1 MQFVYINVIYLMLIP
16 VLVLMFLILTKKNSF
31 DKYFSKDILEKLC
44 ISSKYFSNKSR
55 NIILFI
61 SLIFM
66 IIALSRPVANE
77 KQQELKQKLNAIV
90 IAIDISKSMKASDI
104 YPNRLEFAKK
114 KLLDIIDISKTNAIA
129 VVLFAKSSFILS
141 PVTQDFTSLKILIE
155 NLDTGMNFDN
165 GTNIYS
171 TLETTNKL
179 LKNYKNKNL
188 ILLSDGGDKKEFDEE
203 IEFAKKNNISVYTI
217 STATKQGAAIKQDD
231 GNYLTDKNNNIVTV
245 KLNEDIKNLS
255 LETSAA
261 YINYS
266 LDSNDIKQIL
276 NEIDS
281 KSKKE
286 EFKKQKF
293 KTYTELFYY
302 PLGLGIFLLLI
313 AFSSLPNF
321 TSKNKKTIQSILFLA
336 LFFNINE
343 INASTFDFLKIE
355 EANKAYKAKNY
366 EKAAKEYSK
375 ISKSPQSSYNLAN
388 SFYKEGKYKEAINEY
403 KNIKTQDKDLNYQN
417 LHNLGNSYVKNKNL
431 EEAKKAYENALKIKD
446 DKQTKENLDLVNKA
460 LKEKQEKQ
468 EKQENQNN
476 QSNQDKQNNKNK
488 KDKQNDKNDKND
500 KNNQS
505 NQDKENDKENKQD
518 KQKKQGNNN
527 KQNNQKN
534 QLDKKVSNKSE
545 ISDLEEEKWFK
556 QLENQKTNSLLK
568 KIESQK
574 EENNNLENPW

>member
-1 MQFVYINVIYLMLIP
+1 MQFLYINVIYLMLIP
-16 VLVLMFLILTKKNSF
+16 VFILMFLILTKKNSF

-44 ISSKYFSNKSR
+44 VSSEYFSNKSR

-77 KQQELKQKLNAIV
+77 KQQELKQELNALV

-114 KLLDIIDISKTNAIA
+114 KLLDIIEISKTNAIA

-141 PVTQDFTSLKILIE
+141 PLTQDFTSLKILIE
-155 NLDTGMNFDN
+155 NLDTGINFDN

-188 ILLSDGGDKKEFDEE
+188 ILLSDGGDKKEFTEE
-203 IEFAKKNNISVYTI
+203 ITFAKKNNISIYTI
-217 STATKQGAAIKQDD
+217 ATATKQGAAIKQDD
-231 GNYLTDKNNNIVTV
+231 GNYLTDKNKNIVTV

-255 LETSAA
+255 LETNAA

-266 LDSNDIKQIL
+266 LDSNDINQIL
-276 NEIDS
+276 NEINS

-286 EFKKQKF
+286 EFKDQRF

-302 PLGLGIFLLLI
+302 PLGLAIFLLLI
-313 AFSSLPNF
+313 AFSSLPKF
-321 TSKNKKTIQSILFLA
+321 TSKNKKTMQSILFLA

-343 INASTFDFLKIE
+343 INAASFDFQTID

-366 EKAAKEYSK
+366 QKAAKEYSK
-375 ISKSPQSSYNLAN
+375 IDKSPQSTYNLAN
-388 SFYKEGKYKEAINEY
+388 SLYKEGKYKKAITEY
-403 KNIKTQDKDLNYQN
+403 KNIKTEDKDLNYQN
-417 LHNLGNSYVKNKNL
+417 LHNLGNAYVKNKNL
-431 EEAKKAYENALKIKD
+431 EEAKKAYENALKIKN
-446 DKQTKENLDLVNKA
+446 DKQTRENLDLVNKA
-460 LKEKQEKQ
+460 LKEKQ
-468 EKQENQNN
+468 NN
-476 QSNQDKQNNKNK
+476 KSNQDKQDNKDNKDNQSKQKDKQDNKNNQSKQKDKQDNKNNKDNQS
-488 KDKQNDKNDKND
+488 KQNDKEKNK
-500 KNNQS
+500 KNT
-505 NQDKENDKENKQD
+505 ENKVSS
-518 KQKKQGNNN
+518 
-527 KQNNQKN
+527 KN
-534 QLDKKVSNKSE
+534 E

-556 QLENQKTNSLLK
+556 QLKNQKTNSLLK
-568 KIESQK
+568 KVESQK
-574 EENNNLENPW
+574 KENNNLENPW